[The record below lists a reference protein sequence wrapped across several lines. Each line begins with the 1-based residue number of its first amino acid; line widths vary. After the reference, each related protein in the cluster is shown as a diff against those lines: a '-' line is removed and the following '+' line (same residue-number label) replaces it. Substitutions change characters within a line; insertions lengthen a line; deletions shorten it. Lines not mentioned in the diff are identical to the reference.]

1 MKKTFSIVKK
11 FLFQRS
17 STRLLQKWKE
27 RESACACLCVC
38 VGVHVRVCGKER
50 ERERENEKVYSTLDI
65 NEQIL
70 CWHFYDGARR
80 EQSQLLYAR

>member
-1 MKKTFSIVKK
+1 MEGK
-11 FLFQRS
+11 
-17 STRLLQKWKE
+17 
-27 RESACACLCVC
+27 RECVC
-38 VGVHVRVCGKER
+38 VLVRVWKR
-50 ERERENEKVYSTLDI
+50 EGERENEKVYSTLDI

>member
-1 MKKTFSIVKK
+1 MRVC
-11 FLFQRS
+11 
-17 STRLLQKWKE
+17 
-27 RESACACLCVC
+27 ACACVFMCVF
-38 VGVHVRVCGKER
+38 VGVRVWKR
-50 ERERENEKVYSTLDI
+50 EGERENEKVYSTLDI